1 MGEGVDRDDPA
12 VLDTGDPIGE
22 ALEARVVGDDDD
34 GAALLGGQGAQQVH
48 DAERGLG
55 VERGGGLVAEDD
67 GRVAAEGAGDASS
80 LVVLYRPNSKTS
92 VEQSVAI
99 SDGRATWIPTSPGLA
114 SLDLLDHDKT
124 SLAKR
129 TVSIRFAE
137 TSYVGLAVMILAAVL
152 LFGGAA
158 ISIRALL
165 RS

>member
-1 MGEGVDRDDPA
+1 MMRFAPA
-12 VLDTGDPIGE
+12 VLHAALPLVVLLIVLAIPATVSAQKVVIQDTSGADVHFP
-22 ALEARVVGDDDD
+22 VVGTE
-34 GAALLGGQGAQQVH
+34 V
-48 DAERGLG
+48 
-55 VERGGGLVAEDD
+55 
-67 GRVAAEGAGDASS
+67 RVSLEGAGDASS